1 MQVME
6 DAATIQA
13 PVRRGVLWCRLVR
26 RSDPGSPGEP
36 RRIGYLYVLPAFA
49 IYVLFALAPLGHA
62 AWLSFFN
69 WDGVTAPKWAG
80 LANYRALFSD
90 PLIRTAFEH
99 SLILVIFYCV
109 LPVTIGLLL
118 AAVLSRTAL
127 RGLAAFRAV
136 LFLPQVIPT
145 VALAVMWR
153 WIFGPNGPLNQI
165 LGAIGLASL
174 ARPWLGDFTW
184 ALPSIGVVG
193 TWVMYG
199 LCMVL
204 FIAGVQKIPQSLYD
218 AARVDGAGPIR
229 EFFAI
234 TLPGL
239 RNELVVALVL
249 TLINA
254 LRSFDLVYVMTR
266 GGPGTASDVPA
277 LEVYV
282 RAFEYDMVGSAAAIG
297 TVLALVIFGVTFL
310 VTRLGER
317 RTL

>member
-1 MQVME
+1 MTQR
-6 DAATIQA
+6 AAL
-13 PVRRGVLWCRLVR
+13 RRLHFSR
-26 RSDPGSPGEP
+26 RPDDRSPGEP

-49 IYVLFALAPLGHA
+49 AYFVFALAPLGHA

-69 WDGVTAPKWAG
+69 WDGVTSPKWIG
-80 LANYRALFSD
+80 VGNYRALFSD
-90 PLIRTAFEH
+90 PLIRSAFEH
-99 SLILVIFYCV
+99 SLLLIVFYSV

-118 AAVLSRTAL
+118 AAVLSRTSL
-127 RGLAAFRAV
+127 RGLPAFRAV
-136 LFLPQVIPT
+136 LFLPQVVPT
-145 VALAVMWR
+145 VALAVTWR
-153 WIFGPNGPLNQI
+153 WIFAPDGPLNQI
-165 LGAIGLASL
+165 LRAVGLGAL
-174 ARPWLGDFTW
+174 ARPWLGDFGW
-184 ALPSIGVVG
+184 ALPAIGIVG

-204 FIAGVQKIPQSLYD
+204 FIAGVQKIPQALYD

-254 LRSFDLVYVMTR
+254 LRNFDLVYVMTR
-266 GGPGTASDVPA
+266 GGPGNASDVPA

-282 RAFEYDMVGSAAAIG
+282 RAFEYGAVGSAAAVG
-297 TVLALVIFGVTFL
+297 TTLALIIFAVTFA

-317 RTL
+317 RTA